1 MVSYHGNPPS
11 VKGDLFEK
19 HKTTIIEGRYPESP
33 GSKAPGT
40 SQEAAAAIAG
50 HATRLRKIVLREFMA
65 VGQGGLTADQV
76 ARRVEQS
83 ILTIRPRCSELK
95 RAGFLEPTGER
106 RVNDSGMSAGVL
118 KAASKAFEAFR

>member
-1 MVSYHGNPPS
+1 
-11 VKGDLFEK
+11 
-19 HKTTIIEGRYPESP
+19 
-33 GSKAPGT
+33 
-40 SQEAAAAIAG
+40 
-50 HATRLRKIVLREFMA
+50 MA

-118 KAASKAFEAFR
+118 KAASKAFEVLR